1 MNIAYA
7 TIRSKGRIVIPLDV
21 RRKFQIEEGTRVGF
35 LEVDDRLMIQP
46 ITDAFID
53 SMKGIVAGHR
63 LPDRVERNRDR
74 NPR

>member
-1 MNIAYA
+1 MK
-7 TIRSKGRIVIPLDV
+7 TTGRIVFPLDV
-21 RRKFQIEEGTRVGF
+21 RRKFLIEEGTRVGF

-53 SMKGIVAGHR
+53 SMKGVVAGHR
-63 LPDRVERNRDR
+63 LPNRVGRNRDR